1 MLQEEV
7 IKSFGKNK
15 NDERFILINR
25 WLGNAELATLIRH
38 SKCVVCPYLSASQSG
53 IPQTVFNFDKP
64 IIATDIESFEAVIQN
79 ELNGIIVRR
88 NNVKEFADAIKRI
101 LNDDELY
108 HQMVSNIKNIEN
120 VNLLWSGKRLLINI

>member
-1 MLQEEV
+1 M
-7 IKSFGKNK
+7 
-15 NDERFILINR
+15 
-25 WLGNAELATLIRH
+25 
-38 SKCVVCPYLSASQSG
+38 SASQSG

>member
-1 MLQEEV
+1 MRIL
-7 IKSFGKNK
+7 G
-15 NDERFILINR
+15 LINR

-108 HQMVSNIKNIEN
+108 HQMVSNIKKYRECESIMEWKAFANRY
-120 VNLLWSGKRLLINI
+120 LKK